1 MGRDKAFLEVR
12 GHPMVAAIVRVLETV
27 VGPGVVVVG
36 GDEPRIRDLGLLRI
50 PDLHP
55 GAGPLGG
62 ILTALAHFRELC
74 DHVLVLSC
82 DLPGASASSVR
93 TLADAAGQAPGIL
106 VPVLEG
112 RRQWMHACWPVAA
125 LPALEAAFATG
136 ERAPRRAL
144 GGLSVVE
151 VVGLDPAS
159 LRDADRPGDLDESG
173 RQDR

>member
-12 GHPMVAAIVRVLETV
+12 GHPMVATIAGVLEAV
-27 VGPGVVVVG
+27 VGPGIVVVG
-36 GDEPRIRDLGLLRI
+36 GDEPRIRDLGLLGI

-62 ILTALAHFRELC
+62 ILTALSHFRELC
-74 DHVLVLSC
+74 DHVVVLSC
-82 DLPGASASSVR
+82 DLPGASVSSVR
-93 TLADAAGQAPGIL
+93 TLVDAAGQAPEIL

-125 LPALEAAFATG
+125 LPALEAAFAAG

-144 GGLSVVE
+144 SDLSVVE
-151 VVGLDPAS
+151 VVGLESAS